1 MKFGI
6 FYELQLPRPWVA
18 GDELSLYQNALSQM
32 ELADSLGYDHAWVVE
47 HHFLEEYSHSPSPE
61 SFLAAASQRT
71 RNIRLGHGILQ
82 LTTNH
87 PARVAE
93 RVAVL
98 DLLSNGRCEFGMG
111 ESASITE
118 LTPFGRDMETKKEVF
133 EEAVAAIFP
142 MFKDAGSE
150 HHGKYFDIPLRN
162 VVPKPVQK
170 PHPPLWMACSQLP
183 TIERAGR
190 HGFGALGFQF
200 VSADAAHAWVHAYYN
215 AMTKRLAK
223 LADYEINPNMA
234 LVSFFMCAKTDE
246 EARARADGATFFQ
259 FALRFYGASQNR
271 QRPAPYTVN
280 MWDEYNKWK
289 RDNPEAQ
296 EAALRGGLIG
306 SPETIPQEA
315 EALPGLAYRPGHP
328 AEPGG
333 QEQPRAHLRIAGA
346 VRPRGDAGIPERSR
360 AGGLEAGR
368 HERRDQAR
376 GDRHAGVHRPLWQA
390 RDQRSAGEGGGGVG
404 SFAAAAG

>member
-6 FYELQLPRPWVA
+6 FYELQLPRPWQA
-18 GDELSLYQNALSQM
+18 GGELKLYQDALTQL
-32 ELADSLGYDHAWVVE
+32 ETADRCGYDHAWVVE

-71 RNIRLGHGILQ
+71 RNIRLGHGIFQ

-133 EEAVAAIFP
+133 EEAVRAIFP
-142 MFKDAGSE
+142 MFKEGGSE

-183 TIERAGR
+183 TIERAGQ

-215 AMTKRLAK
+215 AITKRLKK
-223 LADYEINPNMA
+223 LADYEINPEHGA
-234 LVSFFMCAKTDE
+234 GLVLHVRENRRGGAG
-246 EARARADGATFFQ
+246 ARR
-259 FALRFYGASQNR
+259 
-271 QRPAPYTVN
+271 
-280 MWDEYNKWK
+280 W
-289 RDNPEAQ
+289 RDLLPVR
-296 EAALRGGLIG
+296 AALLRPGTEPAAPGAGHRQHVGRIQQMETRESG
-306 SPETIPQEA
+306 SPGGGVARRPDRLARNHRQEVA
-315 EALPGLAYRPGHP
+315 AVSQLPYRPGDP
-328 AEPGG
+328 AQSGR
-333 QEQPRAHLRIAGA
+333 QEQPRAHLRLARI
-346 VRPRGDAGIPERSR
+346 VRPGSDAGIPADPEHD
-360 AGGLEAGR
+360 AWK
-368 HERRDQAR
+368 
-376 GDRHAGVHRPLWQA
+376 AGVMSGAIQLEEIDTEAFKDRYGKLAVSVAPA
-390 RDQRSAGEGGGGVG
+390 KPAV
-404 SFAAAAG
+404 AAAA